1 MRDGMS
7 RIGARLVPPLGARAW
22 RLLAGV
28 VAFEVGT
35 GLTLPLVIVY
45 LHGSRGLSLAA
56 AGVALSAFGA
66 GGLAGTVAAGPVV
79 DRLGAGW
86 TAVVAL
92 LVAAAGTF
100 GYLAVHG
107 LTSAVAAS
115 LAQGA
120 GFAGAW
126 VAIIPLLVTAVE
138 PGLRGDVLATNY
150 GIINLGLGLGST
162 IAGVVLAVWP
172 DAFGPLFGADALTY
186 VIFAA
191 WLVWLGELRRPRA
204 APEHRTAPR
213 AGYAVVVR
221 DPALLAATG
230 LNLLLV
236 TAGYAQL
243 TSAFPA
249 WATGPVGVSKSIVGF
264 AFAANTWAIAVAQLP
279 VLAYVRTRRRTR
291 ATAVAGMLFALCWL
305 VVLAAGQVSTPAAA
319 SAALIVAAAVFGL
332 GETFLSPSLPAIVN
346 DVAPEDVRGRYVA
359 VYSTS
364 WQVGPMIGPAIA
376 GVALGAGAGG
386 ALLVGLAAACGLA
399 WPAAVL
405 CERLVPASANLAG
418 PSDDPPGGGRGPAAA
433 AE

>member
-1 MRDGMS
+1 MS
-7 RIGARLVPPLGARAW
+7 RLGARLVPPLGARAW

-35 GLTLPLVIVY
+35 GMTLPLVIVY
-45 LHGSRGLSLAA
+45 LHQSRGLDLAA
-56 AGVALSAFGA
+56 AGLALAAVGA
-66 GGLAGTVAAGPVV
+66 GGLAGTVAAGPLV
-79 DRLGAGW
+79 DRFGAGW
-86 TAVVAL
+86 TAVAFLMVAG
-92 LVAAAGTF
+92 AGTL

-107 LTSAVAAS
+107 LASAVAAS

-120 GFAGAW
+120 GFAGTW
-126 VAIIPLLVTAVE
+126 VAIIPLLVNAVA

-150 GIINLGLGLGST
+150 GLINLGLGLGST
-162 IAGVVLAVWP
+162 VAGIVLAFAP
-172 DAFGPLFGADALTY
+172 DAFGPLFVTDAATY
-186 VIFAA
+186 AIFAL
-191 WLVWLGELRRPRA
+191 WLWWLGELRRPDGVA
-204 APEHRTAPR
+204 HVEAGSRT
-213 AGYAVVVR
+213 GYTVVIR
-221 DPALLAATG
+221 NRALLAATG

-236 TAGYAQL
+236 TAGYAQM

-249 WATGPVGVSKSIVGF
+249 WATGPAGVSKSVVGF

-291 ATAVAGMLFALCWL
+291 AVAATGVLFALCWL
-305 VVLAAGQVSTPAAA
+305 IVLAAGHTSSTAAA
-319 SAALIVAAAVFGL
+319 TAALVAAAAVFGL

-346 DVAPEDVRGRYVA
+346 DVAPDDARGRYVA

-386 ALLVGLAAACGLA
+386 ALLVGLAAACVLA

-405 CERLVPASANLAG
+405 CERLVPASANV
-418 PSDDPPGGGRGPAAA
+418 AAA
-433 AE
+433 AGGGD